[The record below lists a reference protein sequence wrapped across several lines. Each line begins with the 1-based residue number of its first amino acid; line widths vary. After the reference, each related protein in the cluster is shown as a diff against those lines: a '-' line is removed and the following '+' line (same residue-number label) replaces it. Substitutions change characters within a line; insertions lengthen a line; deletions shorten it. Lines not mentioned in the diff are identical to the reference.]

1 MAALPLLYVHGAGP
15 QQPAPAFKHE
25 ADMILFGRDMPT
37 TKVAHYSE
45 VRWPPAGSGPTA
57 APNRAGK
64 TRRVAAIRG
73 SMAPQV
79 SPTEAADAIVSATLT
94 APRSRAAAAAAA
106 VPPPTAADVAAARRL
121 VAQLYRR
128 ADLVASRSAAPTA
141 GRALGVTFP
150 DPIFR
155 FIVGK
160 LASDVIDYLYGPWTE
175 AMRAPV
181 RQALLRSPRPK
192 VDRRAQ
198 PRHGDPLRRA
208 VGAGLRWVPGRPP
221 GHGRQPARDRQRP
234 AAAARRRRPA
244 EPGPETGPGMVQL
257 RRSVRSG
264 RARGDPPRRVRP
276 AQGLRHGHRA
286 STTRRATTTTCRAT
300 CRSGS
305 SGRRSPTRRGRGP
318 RCESARRS

>member
-94 APRSRAAAAAAA
+94 APRPRGTSAADA
-106 VPPPTAADVAAARRL
+106 PPPPSASEVAAARRL

-128 ADLVASRSAAPTA
+128 ADLVASRSTAPTA
-141 GRALGVTFP
+141 GRALGLTFP

-192 VDRRAQ
+192 VIVAHSLGTVITYDVLSEPVFAGFRVDLLVTV
-198 PRHGDPLRRA
+198 GSPLGIGNIQQHLRD
-208 VGAGLRWVPGRPP
+208 GAGRPNPVPRSLRAWSNFADRFDPVALEATLRDEFDPP
-221 GHGRQPARDRQRP
+221 KDFATDTSVNN
-234 AAAARRRRPA
+234 AARNNHDL
-244 EPGPETGPGMVQL
+244 PGYL
-257 RRSVRSG
+257 SVG
-264 RARGDPPRRVRP
+264 VVRQTI
-276 AQGLRHGHRA
+276 ADAAG
-286 STTRRATTTTCRAT
+286 
-300 CRSGS
+300 
-305 SGRRSPTRRGRGP
+305 
-318 RCESARRS
+318 